1 MVISIS
7 DVARQVEFD
16 NELENDIFAL
26 YQTNRENFHEEIGT
40 NIEGSSA
47 VIIPPKGILT
57 WGSEQIIRLARP
69 VKSESPFLWNET
81 CILFDEEIG

>member
-16 NELENDIFAL
+16 NDLENDIFAL

-40 NIEGSSA
+40 NIEGS
-47 VIIPPKGILT
+47 L
-57 WGSEQIIRLARP
+57 L
-69 VKSESPFLWNET
+69 
-81 CILFDEEIG
+81 